1 MSRSRTS
8 TAGSAAR
15 SFRSSRRP
23 KAASPLTGKSR
34 PRAAIETNIFFEKK
48 WGTFRWRAAFQHE
61 ASPGP
66 SLKSLVF
73 YRGVSFWPV
82 SIILDGVRYRSVEH
96 AYQAAKTLDP
106 TERLKIQLAETPSRA
121 KELGRSLT
129 MRSDWTIVKIPT
141 MLWLQWRKYRNRRLA
156 KLAATGARQIFEL
169 NSWNDIFW
177 GVVENDGGY
186 EGANA
191 LGQILA
197 LVRDEIGNKIMGAAD
212 IGRL

>member
-1 MSRSRTS
+1 M
-8 TAGSAAR
+8 
-15 SFRSSRRP
+15 
-23 KAASPLTGKSR
+23 
-34 PRAAIETNIFFEKK
+34 
-48 WGTFRWRAAFQHE
+48 
-61 ASPGP
+61 
-66 SLKSLVF
+66 
-73 YRGVSFWPV
+73 
-82 SIILDGVRYRSVEH
+82 RYRSVEH